1 MIINIGDDIL
11 KLRSLKLLNKV
22 LIDKTTKKNIL
33 WATDAYKES
42 GKAYNRDREITQD
55 LITGR
60 NADVIKTRARKA
72 MEQQSLRTKQHAE
85 VFTPL
90 WIVKK
95 MNDHADEV
103 WFEHADVFFQENEPT
118 KHIEFPPE
126 KTWQQY
132 VDSRRMEITCGEGP
146 YLTTRYDVES
156 GEAIPIE
163 NRIGILDRK
172 LRIVNEFTTGEED
185 WLKWAYRALEA
196 TYGYE
201 FQGDNVLIS
210 RVNLLMTFEEYLQAR
225 FKRKPTLSEYFQAAN
240 IIAWNIWQMDGLAGT
255 IPYCRAEDEYTQL
268 SMFDEPDLEE
278 QIQKAKNEQPHCQIF
293 NWRKRESL
301 EYLTLQEGRNMG
313 MKFDFII
320 GNPPY
325 QEEVEN
331 SDNKTFKPSIYNLF
345 MDSSYEIADRVE
357 LIHPARFLFNA
368 GQTPK
373 SWNEKMLADK
383 HFKVLYYEANG
394 SKIFA
399 NTDIKGGVAITYHDS
414 TKEYGAV
421 RTFTSFAEL
430 NSILQKAAPQH
441 MCNSLTTIIFNQ
453 NRFNL
458 DALYEIYPEYK
469 DVIGSDGRDKR
480 FRNNIFDKIALFKE
494 EKINLDDLHIIGIKN
509 NKRVWR
515 YFPRKFIDASH
526 ENLYKWKVI
535 LPSANGSG
543 AIGEVLSTPLV
554 GEPLVGE
561 PLVGYTQSFI
571 GIGAFDAREEAE
583 AAMKYVKSK
592 FARTMLGILKITQ
605 HNPPDKWKYV
615 PLQDFTEHSD
625 IDWTKS
631 VAEIDKQLYA
641 KYGLDETEI
650 NFIETHVKEMK

>member
-22 LIDKTTKKNIL
+22 LIDKTTRKNIL

-72 MEQQSLRTKQHAE
+72 MEQQSQRTKQHAE

-103 WFEHADVFFQENEPT
+103 WFEHADVFFLENEPT
-118 KHIEFPPE
+118 ERIVFPPE

-132 VDSRRMEITCGEGP
+132 VDSRRMEITCGEAP
-146 YLTTRYDVES
+146 YLATRYDVES

-172 LRIVNEFTTGEED
+172 LRIVNEYTTGEED

-201 FQGDNVLIS
+201 FQGDNVLIA
-210 RVNLLMTFEEYLQAR
+210 RVNLLMTFEEYLLAR
-225 FKRKPTLSEYFQAAN
+225 LKRRPTLSEYFQAAN

-293 NWRKRESL
+293 NWRNRESL

-325 QEEVEN
+325 QDETLGEN
-331 SDNKTFKPSIYNLF
+331 TTYAPPIYNFF
-345 MDSSYEIADRVE
+345 MDEAYKLAEKVE

-368 GQTPK
+368 GSTPK
-373 SWNEKMLADK
+373 DWNKKMLSDE
-383 HFKVLYYEANG
+383 HLKVLYYEQDS
-394 SKIFA
+394 SKVFS
-399 NTDIKGGVAITYHDS
+399 NTDIKGGVAITYRDE
-414 TKEYGAV
+414 TENFGAIE
-421 RTFTSFAEL
+421 TFTAFNEL
-430 NSILQKAAPQH
+430 NSIMRKVNTPSD
-441 MCNSLTTIIFNQ
+441 CNVSNIVYIQ

-458 DALYEIYPEYK
+458 EVLFADYPSSISG
-469 DVIGSDGRDKR
+469 IGSNGRDSR
-480 FRNNIFDKIALFKE
+480 FEKNIFKKVSEVFSNEQTDSSIKVLG
-494 EKINLDDLHIIGIKN
+494 IID

-515 YFPRKFIDASH
+515 YIDQKYVDKSH
-526 ENLYKWKVI
+526 ENLYKYKV
-535 LPSANGSG
+535 LVPTSNGSG
-543 AIGEVLSTPLV
+543 AIGEVLSTPLI
-554 GEPLVGE
+554 GSPLI
-561 PLVGYTQSFI
+561 GYTRSFI
-571 GIGAFDAREEAE
+571 GIGAFETKDEGE
-583 AAMKYVKSK
+583 AALKYIKSK

-605 HNPPDKWKYV
+605 DNNKPTWRYV
-615 PLQDFTEHSD
+615 PLQDFTVNSD
-625 IDWTKS
+625 IDWSQS
-631 VAEIDKQLYA
+631 VAGIDRQLYA
-641 KYGLDETEI
+641 KYGLDEREI
-650 NFIETHVKEMK
+650 EFIETHVKEMK

>member
-22 LIDKTTKKNIL
+22 LIDKTTRKNIL

-103 WFEHADVFFQENEPT
+103 WFDHADVFFQGNKPT
-118 KHIEFPPE
+118 EHIEIPPE

-132 VDSRRMEITCGEGP
+132 VDSRRMEITCGEAP
-146 YLTTRYDVES
+146 YLATRYDVES

-196 TYGYE
+196 TYGFE

-225 FKRKPTLSEYFQAAN
+225 FKRKPTLSEYFQVAN

-278 QIQKAKNEQPHCQIF
+278 QIQKAKNVQPHCQIF

-325 QEEVEN
+325 QDDIVTKGDRPN
-331 SDNKTFKPSIYNLF
+331 PIYNRF
-345 MDSSYEIADRVE
+345 MDESYKISDVVE
-357 LIHPARFLFNA
+357 LIHPARFLSEA

-373 SWNEKMLADK
+373 EWNRKMLHDE
-383 HFKVLYYEANG
+383 HFKVLYYEPDG
-394 SKIFA
+394 KKIFPE
-399 NTDIKGGVAITYHDS
+399 TDIKGGVAITIRNAH
-414 TKEYGAV
+414 EFYGEIG
-421 RTFTSFAEL
+421 TFTSFDTL
-430 NSILQKAAPQH
+430 NSIIRKIGKKKEKQLK
-441 MCNSLTTIIFNQ
+441 TIIASQGLF
-453 NRFNL
+453 RFSE
-458 DALYEIYPEYK
+458 A
-469 DVIGSDGRDKR
+469 
-480 FRNNIFDKIALFKE
+480 FFKE
-494 EKINLDDLHIIGIKN
+494 NSEAISLIGKGTGAKIVSSILEKLPSVFLDTPTQTEEYVRFLGRINNQRIYKYIKRKYLTENSFIDFYKLFIPEAN
-509 NKRVWR
+509 NKGT
-515 YFPRKFIDASH
+515 YGETLTEPMIGLPLDGSSDTFLNAGPFKSEIEAKNLAIYIKTKFFRA
-526 ENLYKWKVI
+526 LLGVKKV
-535 LPSANGSG
+535 
-543 AIGEVLSTPLV
+543 
-554 GEPLVGE
+554 
-561 PLVGYTQSFI
+561 
-571 GIGAFDAREEAE
+571 
-583 AAMKYVKSK
+583 
-592 FARTMLGILKITQ
+592 TQ
-605 HNPPDKWKYV
+605 HCPPVVWELI

-650 NFIETHVKEMK
+650 NFIETHVKEMQ

>member
-1 MIINIGDDIL
+1 
-11 KLRSLKLLNKV
+11 
-22 LIDKTTKKNIL
+22 
-33 WATDAYKES
+33 
-42 GKAYNRDREITQD
+42 
-55 LITGR
+55 
-60 NADVIKTRARKA
+60 
-72 MEQQSLRTKQHAE
+72 
-85 VFTPL
+85 
-90 WIVKK
+90 
-95 MNDHADEV
+95 
-103 WFEHADVFFQENEPT
+103 
-118 KHIEFPPE
+118 
-126 KTWQQY
+126 
-132 VDSRRMEITCGEGP
+132 
-146 YLTTRYDVES
+146 
-156 GEAIPIE
+156 
-163 NRIGILDRK
+163 
-172 LRIVNEFTTGEED
+172 
-185 WLKWAYRALEA
+185 
-196 TYGYE
+196 
-201 FQGDNVLIS
+201 
-210 RVNLLMTFEEYLQAR
+210 
-225 FKRKPTLSEYFQAAN
+225 
-240 IIAWNIWQMDGLAGT
+240 
-255 IPYCRAEDEYTQL
+255 
-268 SMFDEPDLEE
+268 
-278 QIQKAKNEQPHCQIF
+278 
-293 NWRKRESL
+293 
-301 EYLTLQEGRNMG
+301 

-554 GEPLVGE
+554 GEPLVG
-561 PLVGYTQSFI
+561 YTQSFI

>member
-33 WATDAYKES
+33 WATDAYKEA

-90 WIVKK
+90 WIVNK

-146 YLTTRYDVES
+146 YLATRYDVES

-225 FKRKPTLSEYFQAAN
+225 FKRKPTLSEYFQVAN

-278 QIQKAKNEQPHCQIF
+278 QIQKAKNVQPHCQIF

-325 QEEVEN
+325 QDDIVTKGDRPN
-331 SDNKTFKPSIYNLF
+331 PIYNRF
-345 MDSSYEIADRVE
+345 MDESYKISDVVE
-357 LIHPARFLFNA
+357 LIHPARFLSEA

-373 SWNEKMLADK
+373 EWNRKMLHDE
-383 HFKVLYYEANG
+383 HFKVLYYEPDG
-394 SKIFA
+394 KKIFPE
-399 NTDIKGGVAITYHDS
+399 TDIKGGVAITIRNAH
-414 TKEYGAV
+414 EFYGEIG
-421 RTFTSFAEL
+421 TFTSFDTL
-430 NSILQKAAPQH
+430 NSIIRKIGKKNEKQLK
-441 MCNSLTTIIFNQ
+441 TIIASQGLF
-453 NRFNL
+453 RFSE
-458 DALYEIYPEYK
+458 A
-469 DVIGSDGRDKR
+469 
-480 FRNNIFDKIALFKE
+480 FFKE
-494 EKINLDDLHIIGIKN
+494 NSEAISLIGKGTGAKIVSSILEKLPSVFLDTPTQTEEYVRFLGRINNQRIYKYIKRKYLTENSFIDSYKLFIPEAN
-509 NKRVWR
+509 NKGT
-515 YFPRKFIDASH
+515 YGETLTEPMIGLPLDGSSDTFLNAGPFKSEIEAKNLAIYIKTKFFRA
-526 ENLYKWKVI
+526 LLGVKKV
-535 LPSANGSG
+535 
-543 AIGEVLSTPLV
+543 
-554 GEPLVGE
+554 
-561 PLVGYTQSFI
+561 
-571 GIGAFDAREEAE
+571 
-583 AAMKYVKSK
+583 
-592 FARTMLGILKITQ
+592 TQ
-605 HNPPDKWKYV
+605 HCPPVVWELI

-625 IDWTKS
+625 IDWSKS

-650 NFIETHVKEMK
+650 NFIETHVKEMQ

>member
-22 LIDKTTKKNIL
+22 LIDKTTRKNIL

-103 WFEHADVFFQENEPT
+103 WFDHADVFFQGNEPT
-118 KHIEFPPE
+118 EHIKFPPE

-132 VDSRRMEITCGEGP
+132 VDSRRMEITCGEAP

-225 FKRKPTLSEYFQAAN
+225 FKRKPTLSEYFQVAN

-278 QIQKAKNEQPHCQIF
+278 QIQKAKNVQPHCQIF

-325 QEEVEN
+325 QDDIVTKGDRPN
-331 SDNKTFKPSIYNLF
+331 PIYNRF
-345 MDSSYEIADRVE
+345 MDESYKISDVVE
-357 LIHPARFLFNA
+357 LIHPARFLSEA

-373 SWNEKMLADK
+373 EWNRKMLHDE
-383 HFKVLYYEANG
+383 HFKVLYYEPDG
-394 SKIFA
+394 KKIFPE
-399 NTDIKGGVAITYHDS
+399 TDIKGGVAITIRNAH
-414 TKEYGAV
+414 EFYGEIG
-421 RTFTSFAEL
+421 TFTSFDTL
-430 NSILQKAAPQH
+430 NSIIRKIGKKKEKQLK
-441 MCNSLTTIIFNQ
+441 TIIASQGLF
-453 NRFNL
+453 RFSE
-458 DALYEIYPEYK
+458 A
-469 DVIGSDGRDKR
+469 
-480 FRNNIFDKIALFKE
+480 FFKE
-494 EKINLDDLHIIGIKN
+494 NSEAISLIGKGTGAKIVSSILEKLPSVFLDTPTQTEEYVRFLGRINNQRIYKYIKRKYLTENSFIDFYKLFIPEAN
-509 NKRVWR
+509 NKGT
-515 YFPRKFIDASH
+515 YGETLTEPMIGLPLDGSSDTFLNAGPFKSEIEAKNLAIYIKTKFFRA
-526 ENLYKWKVI
+526 LLGVKKV
-535 LPSANGSG
+535 
-543 AIGEVLSTPLV
+543 
-554 GEPLVGE
+554 
-561 PLVGYTQSFI
+561 
-571 GIGAFDAREEAE
+571 
-583 AAMKYVKSK
+583 
-592 FARTMLGILKITQ
+592 TQ
-605 HNPPDKWKYV
+605 HCPPVVWELI

-650 NFIETHVKEMK
+650 NFIETHVKEMQ

>member
-42 GKAYNRDREITQD
+42 GKVYNRDREITQD

-103 WFEHADVFFQENEPT
+103 WFEHADVFFQGNEPT
-118 KHIEFPPE
+118 ERVVFPSD

-146 YLTTRYDVES
+146 YLATRYDVES

-172 LRIVNEFTTGEED
+172 LRIVNEFTTGED
-185 WLKWAYRALEA
+185 NWLKWAYRALES

-201 FQGDNVLIS
+201 FQGDNVLIA
-210 RVNLLMTFEEYLQAR
+210 RVNLLMTFEEYLLAR

-240 IIAWNIWQMDGLAGT
+240 IIAWNIWQMDGLTGT

-293 NWRKRESL
+293 NCRKRESL

-325 QEEVEN
+325 QDETLGDNATYAPPIYHLFLEE
-331 SDNKTFKPSIYNLF
+331 
-345 MDSSYEIADRVE
+345 SYKIADKVE

-368 GQTPK
+368 GSTPK
-373 SWNEKMLADK
+373 EWNKKMLSDE
-383 HFKVLYYEANG
+383 HLKVLYYEQDS
-394 SKIFA
+394 SKVFS
-399 NTDIKGGVAITYHDS
+399 NTDIKGGVAITYRDD
-414 TKEYGAV
+414 TENFGAIE
-421 RTFTSFAEL
+421 TFTAFSEL
-430 NSILQKAAPQH
+430 NSIMRKVNTPADYNLS
-441 MCNSLTTIIFNQ
+441 NIVYIQ

-458 DALYEIYPEYK
+458 ESLFADYP
-469 DVIGSDGRDKR
+469 DSISGIGSNGRDSR
-480 FRNNIFDKIALFKE
+480 FEKNIFKKVSEVFSIKQIDNAIKVLG
-494 EKINLDDLHIIGIKN
+494 IID

-515 YFPRKFIDASH
+515 YIDQKYVDKSH
-526 ENLYKWKVI
+526 ENLYKYKV
-535 LPSANGSG
+535 LVPTSNGSG
-543 AIGEVLSTPLV
+543 AIGEVLSTPLI
-554 GEPLVGE
+554 GTPLI
-561 PLVGYTQSFI
+561 GYTRSFI
-571 GIGAFDAREEAE
+571 GIGAFDTKIEGEATF
-583 AAMKYVKSK
+583 KYIKSK
-592 FARTMLGILKITQ
+592 FARTLLGILKITQ
-605 HNPPDKWKYV
+605 DNNKPTWRYV

-650 NFIETHVKEMK
+650 NFIETHVKEMQ

>member
-22 LIDKTTKKNIL
+22 LIDKTTRKNIL

-72 MEQQSLRTKQHAE
+72 MEQQSQRTKQHAE

-103 WFEHADVFFQENEPT
+103 WFEHADVFFLENEPT
-118 KHIEFPPE
+118 ERIVFPPE

-132 VDSRRMEITCGEGP
+132 VDSRHMEITCGEAP
-146 YLTTRYDVES
+146 YLATRYDVES

-172 LRIVNEFTTGEED
+172 LRIVNEYTTGEED

-201 FQGDNVLIS
+201 FQGDNVLIA
-210 RVNLLMTFEEYLQAR
+210 RVNLLMTFEEYLLAR
-225 FKRKPTLSEYFQAAN
+225 LKRRPTLSEYFQAAN

-268 SMFDEPDLEE
+268 SIFDEPDLEE

-325 QEEVEN
+325 QDDIVTKGDRPN
-331 SDNKTFKPSIYNLF
+331 PIYNRF
-345 MDSSYEIADRVE
+345 MDESYKISDVVE
-357 LIHPARFLFNA
+357 LIHPARFLSEA

-373 SWNEKMLADK
+373 EWNRKMLHDE
-383 HFKVLYYEANG
+383 HFKVLYYEPDG
-394 SKIFA
+394 KKIFPE
-399 NTDIKGGVAITYHDS
+399 TDIKGGVAITIRNAH
-414 TKEYGAV
+414 EFYGEIG
-421 RTFTSFAEL
+421 TFTSFDTL
-430 NSILQKAAPQH
+430 NSIIRKIGKKNEKQLK
-441 MCNSLTTIIFNQ
+441 TIIASQGLF
-453 NRFNL
+453 RFSE
-458 DALYEIYPEYK
+458 A
-469 DVIGSDGRDKR
+469 
-480 FRNNIFDKIALFKE
+480 FFKE
-494 EKINLDDLHIIGIKN
+494 NSEAISLIGKGTGAKIVSSILEKLPSVFLDTPTQTEEYVRFLGRINNQRIYKYIKRKYLTENSFIDSYKLFIPEAN
-509 NKRVWR
+509 NKGT
-515 YFPRKFIDASH
+515 YGETLTEPMIGLPLDGSSDTFLNAGPFKSEIEAKNLAIYIKTKFFRA
-526 ENLYKWKVI
+526 LLGVKKV
-535 LPSANGSG
+535 
-543 AIGEVLSTPLV
+543 
-554 GEPLVGE
+554 
-561 PLVGYTQSFI
+561 
-571 GIGAFDAREEAE
+571 
-583 AAMKYVKSK
+583 
-592 FARTMLGILKITQ
+592 TQ
-605 HNPPDKWKYV
+605 HCPPVVWELI

-650 NFIETHVKEMK
+650 NFIKTHVKEMQ

>member
-22 LIDKTTKKNIL
+22 LIDKTTRKNIL

-103 WFEHADVFFQENEPT
+103 WFDHADVFFQGNKPT
-118 KHIEFPPE
+118 EHIEIPPE

-132 VDSRRMEITCGEGP
+132 VDSRRMEITCGEAP
-146 YLTTRYDVES
+146 YLATRYDVES

-172 LRIVNEFTTGEED
+172 LRIVNEYTTGEED

-201 FQGDNVLIS
+201 FQGDNVLIA
-210 RVNLLMTFEEYLQAR
+210 RVNLLMTFEEYLLAR
-225 FKRKPTLSEYFQAAN
+225 LKRRPTLSEYFQAAN

-293 NWRKRESL
+293 NWRNRESL

-325 QEEVEN
+325 QDEVEN

-345 MDSSYEIADRVE
+345 MDSSYKIADRVE

-373 SWNEKMLADK
+373 SWNEKMLADN

-414 TKEYGAV
+414 TKDYGAV
-421 RTFTSFAEL
+421 RTFTSFTEL

-441 MCNSLTTIIFNQ
+441 TCNSLTTIIYNQ

-469 DVIGSDGRDKR
+469 DIIGSEGRDKR

-494 EKINLDDLHIIGIKN
+494 EKSNSDDLHIIGIKN

-515 YFPRKFIDASH
+515 YFPRKFIDTSH

-554 GEPLVGE
+554 GEPLVG
-561 PLVGYTQSFI
+561 YTQSFI
-571 GIGAFDAREEAE
+571 GIGAFDTRKEVE

-592 FARTMLGILKITQ
+592 FARTMLGILKITH
-605 HNPPDKWKYV
+605 HNPPEKWKYV

>member
-22 LIDKTTKKNIL
+22 LIDKTTRKNIL

-72 MEQQSLRTKQHAE
+72 MEQQSQRTKQHAE

-103 WFEHADVFFQENEPT
+103 WFEHADVFFLENEPT
-118 KHIEFPPE
+118 ERIVFPPE

-132 VDSRRMEITCGEGP
+132 VDSRRMEITCGEAP
-146 YLTTRYDVES
+146 YLATRYDVES

-172 LRIVNEFTTGEED
+172 LRIVNEYTTGEED

-201 FQGDNVLIS
+201 FQGDNVLIA
-210 RVNLLMTFEEYLQAR
+210 RVNLLMTFEEYLLAR
-225 FKRKPTLSEYFQAAN
+225 LKRRPTLSEYFQASN

-268 SMFDEPDLEE
+268 SIFDEPDLEE

-325 QEEVEN
+325 QDDIVTKGDRPN
-331 SDNKTFKPSIYNLF
+331 PIYNRF
-345 MDSSYEIADRVE
+345 MDESYKISDVVE
-357 LIHPARFLFNA
+357 LIHPARFLSEA

-373 SWNEKMLADK
+373 EWNRKMLHDE
-383 HFKVLYYEANG
+383 HFKVLYYEPDG
-394 SKIFA
+394 KKIFPE
-399 NTDIKGGVAITYHDS
+399 TDIKGGVAITIRNAH
-414 TKEYGAV
+414 EFYGEIG
-421 RTFTSFAEL
+421 TFTSFDTL
-430 NSILQKAAPQH
+430 NSIIRKIGKKNEKQLK
-441 MCNSLTTIIFNQ
+441 TIIASQGLF
-453 NRFNL
+453 RFSE
-458 DALYEIYPEYK
+458 A
-469 DVIGSDGRDKR
+469 
-480 FRNNIFDKIALFKE
+480 FFKE
-494 EKINLDDLHIIGIKN
+494 NSEAISLIGKGTGAKIVSSILEKLPSVFLDTPTQTEEYVRFLGRINNQRIYKYIKRKYLTENSFIDSYKLFIPEAN
-509 NKRVWR
+509 NKGT
-515 YFPRKFIDASH
+515 YGETLTEPMIGLPLDGSSDTFLNAGPFKSEIEAKNLAIYIKTKFFRA
-526 ENLYKWKVI
+526 LLGVKKV
-535 LPSANGSG
+535 
-543 AIGEVLSTPLV
+543 
-554 GEPLVGE
+554 
-561 PLVGYTQSFI
+561 
-571 GIGAFDAREEAE
+571 
-583 AAMKYVKSK
+583 
-592 FARTMLGILKITQ
+592 TQ
-605 HNPPDKWKYV
+605 HCPPVVWELI

-650 NFIETHVKEMK
+650 NFIKTHVKEMQ

>member
-103 WFEHADVFFQENEPT
+103 WFEHADLFFQGNEPT
-118 KHIEFPPE
+118 ERVVFPPE

-132 VDSRRMEITCGEGP
+132 VDSRRMEITCGEAP

-201 FQGDNVLIS
+201 FQGDNVLIA
-210 RVNLLMTFEEYLQAR
+210 RVNLLMTFEDYLLAR
-225 FKRKPTLSEYFQAAN
+225 LKRRPTLSEYFQAAN

-293 NWRKRESL
+293 NWRNRESL

-325 QEEVEN
+325 QDESNGELRN
-331 SDNKTFKPSIYNLF
+331 YAPPIYNLF
-345 MDSSYEIADRVE
+345 MDECYKLSDRVE

-368 GQTPK
+368 GSTSK
-373 SWNEKMLADK
+373 KWNECRLQDP
-383 HFKVLYYEANG
+383 HFKVLFYEEDG
-394 SKIFA
+394 LKVFPSLS
-399 NTDIKGGVAITYHDS
+399 TPLRGGVAITYRDAYE
-414 TKEYGAV
+414 KFGAIN
-421 RTFTSFAEL
+421 TFTKYAEV
-430 NSILQKAAPQH
+430 NSILHKVIYNGNFH
-441 MCNSLTTIIFNQ
+441 SLMDIVYSRTSCRLTDKMHEDHPN
-453 NRFNL
+453 
-458 DALYEIYPEYK
+458 ALSKLSNGHPY
-469 DVIGSDGRDKR
+469 DMSS
-480 FRNNIFDKIALFKE
+480 NIFQRLPEIFYDEKPFDKHEYI
-494 EKINLDDLHIIGIKN
+494 KILGREN
-509 NKRVWR
+509 NKRV
-515 YFPRKFIDASH
+515 YKYIQKEYVKET
-526 ENLYKWKVI
+526 ENLYSYKI
-535 LPSANGSG
+535 YIAQATGSG
-543 AIGEVLSTPLV
+543 EFGEALSEIIIEGPGVGATETFISIGNFT
-554 GEPLVGE
+554 
-561 PLVGYTQSFI
+561 
-571 GIGAFDAREEAE
+571 DKKEAVSIS
-583 AAMKYVKSK
+583 KYLKTK
-592 FARTMLGILKITQ
+592 FTRTMLSILKVTQ
-605 HNPPDKWKYV
+605 NGNKPVWKYV

-650 NFIETHVKEMK
+650 NFIETHVKEMQ

>member
-22 LIDKTTKKNIL
+22 LIDKTTRKNIL

-72 MEQQSLRTKQHAE
+72 MEQQSQRTKQHAE

-103 WFEHADVFFQENEPT
+103 WFEHADVFFLENEPT
-118 KHIEFPPE
+118 ERIVFPPE

-132 VDSRRMEITCGEGP
+132 VDSRRMEITCGEAP
-146 YLTTRYDVES
+146 YLATRYDVES

-172 LRIVNEFTTGEED
+172 LRIVNEYTTGEED

-201 FQGDNVLIS
+201 FQGDNVLIA
-210 RVNLLMTFEEYLQAR
+210 RVNLLMTFEEYLLAR
-225 FKRKPTLSEYFQAAN
+225 LKRRPTLSEYFQAAN

-268 SMFDEPDLEE
+268 SIFDEPDLEE

-325 QEEVEN
+325 QDDIVTKGDRPN
-331 SDNKTFKPSIYNLF
+331 PIYNRF
-345 MDSSYEIADRVE
+345 MDESYKISDVVE
-357 LIHPARFLFNA
+357 LIHPARFLSEA

-373 SWNEKMLADK
+373 EWNRKMLHDE
-383 HFKVLYYEANG
+383 HFKVLYYEPDG
-394 SKIFA
+394 KKIFPE
-399 NTDIKGGVAITYHDS
+399 TDIKGGVAITIRNAH
-414 TKEYGAV
+414 EFYGEIG
-421 RTFTSFAEL
+421 TFTSFDTL
-430 NSILQKAAPQH
+430 NSIIRKIGKKNEKQLK
-441 MCNSLTTIIFNQ
+441 TIIASQGLF
-453 NRFNL
+453 RFSE
-458 DALYEIYPEYK
+458 A
-469 DVIGSDGRDKR
+469 
-480 FRNNIFDKIALFKE
+480 FFKE
-494 EKINLDDLHIIGIKN
+494 NSEAISLIGKGTGAKIVSSILEKLPSVFLDTPTQTEEYVRFLGRINNQRIYKYIKRKYLTENSFIDSYKLFIPEAN
-509 NKRVWR
+509 NKGT
-515 YFPRKFIDASH
+515 YGETLTEPMIGLPLDGSSDTFLNAGPFKSEIEAKNLAIYIKTKFFRA
-526 ENLYKWKVI
+526 LLGVKKV
-535 LPSANGSG
+535 
-543 AIGEVLSTPLV
+543 
-554 GEPLVGE
+554 
-561 PLVGYTQSFI
+561 
-571 GIGAFDAREEAE
+571 
-583 AAMKYVKSK
+583 
-592 FARTMLGILKITQ
+592 TQ
-605 HNPPDKWKYV
+605 HCPPVVWELI

-650 NFIETHVKEMK
+650 NFIKTHVKEMQ

>member
-11 KLRSLKLLNKV
+11 KLRSFKLLNKV

-554 GEPLVGE
+554 GEPLVG
-561 PLVGYTQSFI
+561 YTQSFI

>member
-22 LIDKTTKKNIL
+22 LIDKTTRKNIL

-103 WFEHADVFFQENEPT
+103 WFDHADVFFQGNKPT
-118 KHIEFPPE
+118 EHIEIPPE

-132 VDSRRMEITCGEGP
+132 VDSRRMEITCGEAP
-146 YLTTRYDVES
+146 YLATRYDVES

-225 FKRKPTLSEYFQAAN
+225 FKRKPTLSEYFQVAN

-278 QIQKAKNEQPHCQIF
+278 QIQKAKNVQPHCQIF

-325 QEEVEN
+325 QDDIVTKGDRPN
-331 SDNKTFKPSIYNLF
+331 PIYNRF
-345 MDSSYEIADRVE
+345 MDESYKISDVVE
-357 LIHPARFLFNA
+357 LIHPARFLSEA

-373 SWNEKMLADK
+373 EWNRKMLHDE
-383 HFKVLYYEANG
+383 HFKVLYYEPDG
-394 SKIFA
+394 KKIFPE
-399 NTDIKGGVAITYHDS
+399 TDIKGGVAITIRNAH
-414 TKEYGAV
+414 EFYGEIG
-421 RTFTSFAEL
+421 TFTSFDTL
-430 NSILQKAAPQH
+430 NSIIRKIGKKKEKQLK
-441 MCNSLTTIIFNQ
+441 TIIASQGLF
-453 NRFNL
+453 RFSE
-458 DALYEIYPEYK
+458 A
-469 DVIGSDGRDKR
+469 
-480 FRNNIFDKIALFKE
+480 FFKE
-494 EKINLDDLHIIGIKN
+494 NSEAISLIGKGTGAKIVSSILEKLPSVFLDTPTQTEEYVRFLGRINNQRIYKYIKRKYLTENSFIDFYKLFIPEAN
-509 NKRVWR
+509 NKGT
-515 YFPRKFIDASH
+515 YGETLTEPMIGLPLDGSSDTFLNAGPFKSEIEAKNLAIYIKTKFFRA
-526 ENLYKWKVI
+526 LLGVKKV
-535 LPSANGSG
+535 
-543 AIGEVLSTPLV
+543 
-554 GEPLVGE
+554 
-561 PLVGYTQSFI
+561 
-571 GIGAFDAREEAE
+571 
-583 AAMKYVKSK
+583 
-592 FARTMLGILKITQ
+592 TQ
-605 HNPPDKWKYV
+605 HCPPVVWELI

-650 NFIETHVKEMK
+650 NFIETHVKEMQ

>member
-33 WATDAYKES
+33 WSTDAYKES

-103 WFEHADVFFQENEPT
+103 WFEHADVFFQGNEPT
-118 KHIEFPPE
+118 EHIKFPPE

-132 VDSRRMEITCGEGP
+132 VDSRRMEITCGEAP

-201 FQGDNVLIS
+201 FQGDNVLIA
-210 RVNLLMTFEEYLQAR
+210 RVNLLMTFEEYLLAR
-225 FKRKPTLSEYFQAAN
+225 LKRRPTLSEYFQAAN

-325 QEEVEN
+325 QDDIVTKGDRPN
-331 SDNKTFKPSIYNLF
+331 PIYNRF
-345 MDSSYEIADRVE
+345 MDESYKISDVVE
-357 LIHPARFLFNA
+357 LIHPARFLSEA

-373 SWNEKMLADK
+373 EWNRKMLHDE
-383 HFKVLYYEANG
+383 HFKVLYYEPDG
-394 SKIFA
+394 KKIFPE
-399 NTDIKGGVAITYHDS
+399 TDIKGGVAITIRNAH
-414 TKEYGAV
+414 EFYGEIG
-421 RTFTSFAEL
+421 TFTSFDTL
-430 NSILQKAAPQH
+430 NSIIRKIGKKNEKQLK
-441 MCNSLTTIIFNQ
+441 TIIASQGLF
-453 NRFNL
+453 RFSE
-458 DALYEIYPEYK
+458 A
-469 DVIGSDGRDKR
+469 
-480 FRNNIFDKIALFKE
+480 FFKE
-494 EKINLDDLHIIGIKN
+494 NSEAISLIGKGTGAKIVSSILEKLPSVFLDTPTQTEEYVRFLGRINNQRIYKYIKRKYLTENSFIDFYKLFIPEAN
-509 NKRVWR
+509 NKGK
-515 YFPRKFIDASH
+515 YGETLTEPMIGLPLDGSSDTFLNAGPFKSEIEAKNLAIYIKTKFFRA
-526 ENLYKWKVI
+526 LLGVKKV
-535 LPSANGSG
+535 
-543 AIGEVLSTPLV
+543 
-554 GEPLVGE
+554 
-561 PLVGYTQSFI
+561 
-571 GIGAFDAREEAE
+571 
-583 AAMKYVKSK
+583 
-592 FARTMLGILKITQ
+592 TQ
-605 HNPPDKWKYV
+605 HCPPVVWELI

-650 NFIETHVKEMK
+650 NFIETHVKEMQ

>member
-22 LIDKTTKKNIL
+22 LIDKTTRKNIL

-103 WFEHADVFFQENEPT
+103 WFDHADVFFQGNKPT
-118 KHIEFPPE
+118 EHIEIPPE

-132 VDSRRMEITCGEGP
+132 VDSRRMEITCGEAP
-146 YLTTRYDVES
+146 YLATRYDVES

-225 FKRKPTLSEYFQAAN
+225 FKRKPTLSEYFQVAN

-278 QIQKAKNEQPHCQIF
+278 QIQKAKNVQPHCQIF

-325 QEEVEN
+325 QDDIVTKGDRPN
-331 SDNKTFKPSIYNLF
+331 PIYNRF
-345 MDSSYEIADRVE
+345 MDESYKISDVVE
-357 LIHPARFLFNA
+357 LIHPARFLSEA

-373 SWNEKMLADK
+373 EWNRKMLHDE
-383 HFKVLYYEANG
+383 HFKVLYYEPDG
-394 SKIFA
+394 KKIFPE
-399 NTDIKGGVAITYHDS
+399 TDIKAGVAITIRNAH
-414 TKEYGAV
+414 EFYGEIG
-421 RTFTSFAEL
+421 TFTSFDTL
-430 NSILQKAAPQH
+430 NSIIRKIGKKKEKQL
-441 MCNSLTTIIFNQ
+441 NTIIASQGLF
-453 NRFNL
+453 RF
-458 DALYEIYPEYK
+458 PEA
-469 DVIGSDGRDKR
+469 
-480 FRNNIFDKIALFKE
+480 FFKE
-494 EKINLDDLHIIGIKN
+494 NSEAISLIGKGTGAKIVSSILEK
-509 NKRVWR
+509 
-515 YFPRKFIDASH
+515 
-526 ENLYKWKVI
+526 
-535 LPSANGSG
+535 LPSAFL
-543 AIGEVLSTPLV
+543 ATP
-554 GEPLVGE
+554 
-561 PLVGYTQSFI
+561 TQTEEYVRFLGRINNQRIYKYIKRKYLTENSFI
-571 GIGAFDAREEAE
+571 DFYKLFIPEANNKGTYGETLTEPMIGLPLDGSSDTFLNAGPFKSEIEAKNL
-583 AAMKYVKSK
+583 AIYIKTKFFRALLGVKK
-592 FARTMLGILKITQ
+592 VTQ
-605 HNPPDKWKYV
+605 HCPPVVWELI

-650 NFIETHVKEMK
+650 NFIETHVKEMQ

>member
-22 LIDKTTKKNIL
+22 LIDKTTRKNIL
-33 WATDAYKES
+33 WATDDYKES
-42 GKAYNRDREITQD
+42 GKAYNRNREITQD

-103 WFEHADVFFQENEPT
+103 WFEHADVFFQGNEPT
-118 KHIEFPPE
+118 EHIEFPPE

-146 YLTTRYDVES
+146 YLATRYDVES

-201 FQGDNVLIS
+201 FQGDNVLIA

-225 FKRKPTLSEYFQAAN
+225 FKRKPTLSEYFQVAN

-278 QIQKAKNEQPHCQIF
+278 QIQKAKNVQPHCQIF

-325 QEEVEN
+325 QDEALGDNATYAPPIYHLFLEE
-331 SDNKTFKPSIYNLF
+331 
-345 MDSSYEIADRVE
+345 SYKIADKVE

-368 GQTPK
+368 GSTPK
-373 SWNEKMLADK
+373 EWNKKMLSNE
-383 HFKVLYYEANG
+383 HLKVLYYEQDS
-394 SKIFA
+394 SKVFS
-399 NTDIKGGVAITYHDS
+399 NTDIKGGVAITFHDN
-414 TKEYGAV
+414 TKNFGAIEV
-421 RTFTSFAEL
+421 FTAFEEL
-430 NSILQKAAPQH
+430 NSLMKKVYYHYNFKSFSKIVFTRTAYR
-441 MCNSLTTIIFNQ
+441 LTEKMHRDYPN
-453 NRFNL
+453 
-458 DALYEIYPEYK
+458 ALSQLSNGHPY
-469 DVIGSDGRDKR
+469 DMST
-480 FRNNIFDKIALFKE
+480 NIFERLPQIFFNTMPNDGHDYIQ
-494 EKINLDDLHIIGIKN
+494 IIGRED
-509 NKRVWR
+509 NKRV
-515 YFPRKFIDASH
+515 YKFIRRDYVNSVD
-526 ENLYKWKVI
+526 NLDKYKIFVPK
-535 LPSANGSG
+535 ANGSG
-543 AIGEVLSTPLV
+543 ALGEVLTTPV
-554 GEPLVGE
+554 IGQPVIGHTE
-561 PLVGYTQSFI
+561 SFI
-571 GIGAFDAREEAE
+571 SIGCFETNTE
-583 AAMKYVKSK
+583 AAACYKYICSK
-592 FARTMLGILKITQ
+592 FARCLLGILKVTQ
-605 HNPPDKWKYV
+605 DNPPEKWKYV

-650 NFIETHVKEMK
+650 NFIETHVKEMQ

>member
-103 WFEHADVFFQENEPT
+103 WFEHADVFFQGNEPT
-118 KHIEFPPE
+118 EHIEFPPE

-132 VDSRRMEITCGEGP
+132 VDSRRMEITCGEAP

-201 FQGDNVLIS
+201 FQGDNVLIA
-210 RVNLLMTFEEYLQAR
+210 RVNLLMTFEEYLLAR
-225 FKRKPTLSEYFQAAN
+225 LKRRPTLSEYFQAAN

-325 QEEVEN
+325 QDDIVTKGDRPN
-331 SDNKTFKPSIYNLF
+331 PIYNRF
-345 MDSSYEIADRVE
+345 MDESYKISDVVE
-357 LIHPARFLFNA
+357 LIHPARFLSEA

-373 SWNEKMLADK
+373 EWNRKMLHDE
-383 HFKVLYYEANG
+383 HFKVLYYEPDG
-394 SKIFA
+394 KKIFPE
-399 NTDIKGGVAITYHDS
+399 TDIKGGVAITIRNAH
-414 TKEYGAV
+414 EFYGEIG
-421 RTFTSFAEL
+421 TFTSFDTL
-430 NSILQKAAPQH
+430 NSIIRKIGKKNEKQLK
-441 MCNSLTTIIFNQ
+441 TIIASQGLF
-453 NRFNL
+453 RFSE
-458 DALYEIYPEYK
+458 A
-469 DVIGSDGRDKR
+469 
-480 FRNNIFDKIALFKE
+480 FFKE
-494 EKINLDDLHIIGIKN
+494 NSEAISLIGKGTGAKIVSSILEKLPSVFLDTPTQTEEYVRFLGRINNQRIYKYIKRKYLTENSFIDSYKLFIPEAN
-509 NKRVWR
+509 NKGT
-515 YFPRKFIDASH
+515 YGETLTEPMIGLPLDGSSDTFLNAGPFKSEIEAKNLAIYIKTKFFRA
-526 ENLYKWKVI
+526 LLGVKKV
-535 LPSANGSG
+535 
-543 AIGEVLSTPLV
+543 
-554 GEPLVGE
+554 
-561 PLVGYTQSFI
+561 
-571 GIGAFDAREEAE
+571 
-583 AAMKYVKSK
+583 
-592 FARTMLGILKITQ
+592 TQ
-605 HNPPDKWKYV
+605 HCPPVVWELI

-650 NFIETHVKEMK
+650 NFIETHVKEMQ

>member
-22 LIDKTTKKNIL
+22 LIDKTTRKNIL

-42 GKAYNRDREITQD
+42 GKAYNRNREITQD

-72 MEQQSLRTKQHAE
+72 MEKQSLRTKQHAE

-103 WFEHADVFFQENEPT
+103 WFEHADVFFQGNEPT
-118 KHIEFPPE
+118 EHIEFPPE

-146 YLTTRYDVES
+146 YLATRYDVES

-172 LRIVNEFTTGEED
+172 LRIVNEYTTGEED

-225 FKRKPTLSEYFQAAN
+225 FKRKPTLSEYFQVAN

-278 QIQKAKNEQPHCQIF
+278 QIQKAKNVQPHCQIF

-325 QEEVEN
+325 QDDIVTKGDRPN
-331 SDNKTFKPSIYNLF
+331 PIYNRF
-345 MDSSYEIADRVE
+345 MDESYKISDVVE
-357 LIHPARFLFNA
+357 LIHPARFLSEA

-373 SWNEKMLADK
+373 EWNRKMLHDE
-383 HFKVLYYEANG
+383 HFKVLYYEPDG
-394 SKIFA
+394 KKIFPE
-399 NTDIKGGVAITYHDS
+399 TDIKGGVAITIRNAH
-414 TKEYGAV
+414 EFYGEIG
-421 RTFTSFAEL
+421 TFTSFDTL
-430 NSILQKAAPQH
+430 NSIIRKIGKKNEKQLK
-441 MCNSLTTIIFNQ
+441 TIIASQGLF
-453 NRFNL
+453 RFSE
-458 DALYEIYPEYK
+458 A
-469 DVIGSDGRDKR
+469 
-480 FRNNIFDKIALFKE
+480 FFKE
-494 EKINLDDLHIIGIKN
+494 NSETISLIGKGTGAKIVSSILEKLPSVFLDTPTQTEEYVRFLGRINNQRIYKYIKRKYLTENSFIDSYKLFIPEAN
-509 NKRVWR
+509 NKGT
-515 YFPRKFIDASH
+515 YGETLTEPMIGLPLDGSSDTFLNAGPFKSEIEAKNLAIYIKTKFFRA
-526 ENLYKWKVI
+526 LLGVKKV
-535 LPSANGSG
+535 
-543 AIGEVLSTPLV
+543 
-554 GEPLVGE
+554 
-561 PLVGYTQSFI
+561 
-571 GIGAFDAREEAE
+571 
-583 AAMKYVKSK
+583 
-592 FARTMLGILKITQ
+592 TQ
-605 HNPPDKWKYV
+605 HCPPVVWELI

>member
-22 LIDKTTKKNIL
+22 LIDKTTRKNIL

-103 WFEHADVFFQENEPT
+103 WFDHADVFFQGNEPT
-118 KHIEFPPE
+118 EHIKFPPE

-132 VDSRRMEITCGEGP
+132 VDSRRMEITCGEAP

-172 LRIVNEFTTGEED
+172 LRIVNEYTTGEED

-201 FQGDNVLIS
+201 FQGDNVLIA
-210 RVNLLMTFEEYLQAR
+210 RVNLLMTFEEYLLAR
-225 FKRKPTLSEYFQAAN
+225 LKRRPTLSEYFQAAN

-325 QEEVEN
+325 QDDIVTKGDRPN
-331 SDNKTFKPSIYNLF
+331 PIYNRF
-345 MDSSYEIADRVE
+345 MDESYKISDVVE
-357 LIHPARFLFNA
+357 LIHPARFLSEA

-373 SWNEKMLADK
+373 EWNRKMLHDE
-383 HFKVLYYEANG
+383 HFKVLYYEPDG
-394 SKIFA
+394 KKIFPE
-399 NTDIKGGVAITYHDS
+399 TDIKGGVAITIRNAH
-414 TKEYGAV
+414 EFYGEIG
-421 RTFTSFAEL
+421 TFTSFDTL
-430 NSILQKAAPQH
+430 NSIIRKIGKKNEKQLK
-441 MCNSLTTIIFNQ
+441 TIIASQGLF
-453 NRFNL
+453 RFSE
-458 DALYEIYPEYK
+458 A
-469 DVIGSDGRDKR
+469 
-480 FRNNIFDKIALFKE
+480 FFKE
-494 EKINLDDLHIIGIKN
+494 NSEAISLIGKGTGAKIVSSILEKLPSVFLDTPTQTEEYVRFLGRINNQRIYKYIKRKYLTENSFIDSYKLFIPEAN
-509 NKRVWR
+509 NKGT
-515 YFPRKFIDASH
+515 YGETLTEPMIGLPLDGSSDTFLNAGPFKSEIEAKNFAIYIKTKFFRA
-526 ENLYKWKVI
+526 LLGVKKV
-535 LPSANGSG
+535 
-543 AIGEVLSTPLV
+543 
-554 GEPLVGE
+554 
-561 PLVGYTQSFI
+561 
-571 GIGAFDAREEAE
+571 
-583 AAMKYVKSK
+583 
-592 FARTMLGILKITQ
+592 TQ
-605 HNPPDKWKYV
+605 HCPPVVWELI

-650 NFIETHVKEMK
+650 NFIKTHVKEMQ

>member
-22 LIDKTTKKNIL
+22 LIDKTTRKNIL

-103 WFEHADVFFQENEPT
+103 WFDHADVFFQGNEPT
-118 KHIEFPPE
+118 EHIKFPPE

-132 VDSRRMEITCGEGP
+132 VDSRRMEITCGEAP

-172 LRIVNEFTTGEED
+172 LRIVNEYTTGEED

-201 FQGDNVLIS
+201 FQGDNVLIA
-210 RVNLLMTFEEYLQAR
+210 RVNLLMTFEEYLLAR
-225 FKRKPTLSEYFQAAN
+225 LKRRPTLSEYFQAAN

-293 NWRKRESL
+293 NWRNRESL

-325 QEEVEN
+325 QDETLGDNATYAPPIYHLFLEE
-331 SDNKTFKPSIYNLF
+331 
-345 MDSSYEIADRVE
+345 SYKIADKVE

-368 GQTPK
+368 GSTPK
-373 SWNEKMLADK
+373 EWNKKMLSDE
-383 HFKVLYYEANG
+383 HLKVLYYKQDS
-394 SKIFA
+394 SKVFS
-399 NTDIKGGVAITYHDS
+399 NTDIKGGVSITYHDY
-414 TKEYGAV
+414 TKIFGAIEV
-421 RTFTSFAEL
+421 FTAFEEL
-430 NSILQKAAPQH
+430 NSLMKKVYYHYNFKSFSKIVFTRTAYR
-441 MCNSLTTIIFNQ
+441 LTEKMHRDYPN
-453 NRFNL
+453 
-458 DALYEIYPEYK
+458 ALSQLSNGHPY
-469 DVIGSDGRDKR
+469 DMST
-480 FRNNIFDKIALFKE
+480 NIFERLPQIFFNTMPNDGHDYIQ
-494 EKINLDDLHIIGIKN
+494 IIGRED
-509 NKRVWR
+509 NKRV
-515 YFPRKFIDASH
+515 YKFIRRDYVNSVD
-526 ENLYKWKVI
+526 NLDKYKIFVPK
-535 LPSANGSG
+535 ANGSG
-543 AIGEVLSTPLV
+543 ALGEVLTTPV
-554 GEPLVGE
+554 IGQPVIGHTE
-561 PLVGYTQSFI
+561 SFI
-571 GIGAFDAREEAE
+571 SIGCFETNTE
-583 AAMKYVKSK
+583 AAACYKYICSK
-592 FARTMLGILKITQ
+592 FARCLLGILKVTQ
-605 HNPPDKWKYV
+605 DNPPEKWKYV

-631 VAEIDKQLYA
+631 VAEIDKQLYT

-650 NFIETHVKEMK
+650 NFIETHVKEMQ

>member
-22 LIDKTTKKNIL
+22 LIDKTTRKNIL

-72 MEQQSLRTKQHAE
+72 MEQQSQRTKQHAE

-103 WFEHADVFFQENEPT
+103 WFEHADVFFLENEPT
-118 KHIEFPPE
+118 ERIVFPPE

-132 VDSRRMEITCGEGP
+132 VDSRRMEITCGEAP
-146 YLTTRYDVES
+146 YLATRYDVES

-172 LRIVNEFTTGEED
+172 LRIVNEYTTGEED

-201 FQGDNVLIS
+201 FQGDNVLIA
-210 RVNLLMTFEEYLQAR
+210 RVNLLMTFEEYLLAR
-225 FKRKPTLSEYFQAAN
+225 LKRRPTLSEYFQAAN

-268 SMFDEPDLEE
+268 SIFDEPDLEE

-325 QEEVEN
+325 QDDIVTKGDRPN
-331 SDNKTFKPSIYNLF
+331 PIYNRF
-345 MDSSYEIADRVE
+345 MDESYKISDVVE
-357 LIHPARFLFNA
+357 LIHPARFLSEA

-373 SWNEKMLADK
+373 EWNRKMLHDE
-383 HFKVLYYEANG
+383 HFKVLYYEPDG
-394 SKIFA
+394 KKIFPE
-399 NTDIKGGVAITYHDS
+399 TDIKGGVAITIRNAH
-414 TKEYGAV
+414 EFYGEIG
-421 RTFTSFAEL
+421 TFTSFDTL
-430 NSILQKAAPQH
+430 NSIIRKIGKKNEKQLK
-441 MCNSLTTIIFNQ
+441 TIIASQGLF
-453 NRFNL
+453 RFSE
-458 DALYEIYPEYK
+458 A
-469 DVIGSDGRDKR
+469 
-480 FRNNIFDKIALFKE
+480 FFKE
-494 EKINLDDLHIIGIKN
+494 NSEAISLIGKGTGAKIVSSILEKLPSVFLDTPTQTEEYVRFLGRINNQRIYKYIKRKYLTENSFIDSYKLFIPEAN
-509 NKRVWR
+509 NKGT
-515 YFPRKFIDASH
+515 YGETLTEPMIGLPLDGSSDTFLNAGPFKSEIEAKNLAIYIKTKFFRA
-526 ENLYKWKVI
+526 LLGVKKV
-535 LPSANGSG
+535 
-543 AIGEVLSTPLV
+543 
-554 GEPLVGE
+554 
-561 PLVGYTQSFI
+561 
-571 GIGAFDAREEAE
+571 
-583 AAMKYVKSK
+583 
-592 FARTMLGILKITQ
+592 TQ
-605 HNPPDKWKYV
+605 HCPPVVWELI

-650 NFIETHVKEMK
+650 NFIETHVKEMQ